1 MFHPLLK
8 VSTTSQR
15 CWGIDSADFLQKE
28 LKFSCTNQSSG
39 SWSAAQVTAKGLL
52 EEFAAAWQRKTA
64 GGLRSVWRGERRS
77 VGRQHSSTAAFFS
90 PSQTPIS
97 PQLLTRWGLLSKTR
111 RGQPAA
117 KGGGLW
123 GIGGKGSEKE
133 RKEAKRKS
141 CIDVSTPESQ
151 AMLSHT
157 YGNRPRATSQACGGM
172 GVHQIHI
179 HMVWIMSG
187 PQPVGHDPKMPR
199 RSVWKGSQK
208 VKRCSMQI
216 MQKI

>member
-1 MFHPLLK
+1 MSLGL
-8 VSTTSQR
+8 QR
-15 CWGIDSADFLQKE
+15 GVR
-28 LKFSCTNQSSG
+28 SCLAEDDGRRPSLG
-39 SWSAAQVTAKGLL
+39 VM
-52 EEFAAAWQRKTA
+52 
-64 GGLRSVWRGERRS
+64 GGGDGRS
-77 VGRQHSSTAAFFS
+77 VGRQHSCFLQSITD
-90 PSQTPIS
+90 
-97 PQLLTRWGLLSKTR
+97 PQLLTRWGLLSETG

-157 YGNRPRATSQACGGM
+157 YGNRPRATSQARGGK

-187 PQPVGHDPKMPR
+187 PQLAGRDPKMPR
-199 RSVWKGSQK
+199 RSVWKGSQR
-208 VKRCSMQI
+208 VKRCSTWI
-216 MQKI
+216 MQKK